1 MATGLD
7 FIEFVCDQIA
17 AVGDVSFKKMFG
29 EYMVY
34 HNARPIFLVCDN
46 TVFVKTLPDVARVF
60 AAHNITPDVGTPYP
74 GAKLHYIL
82 DIENVDLAVAMART
96 LAQILPAPK
105 SKVKK

>member
-17 AVGDVSFKKMFG
+17 ALGDVSFKKMFG

-46 TVFVKTLPDVARVF
+46 TVFVKQLPDVAAVF
-60 AAHNITPDVGTPYP
+60 AAHNITPDVGTPYQ
-74 GAKLHYIL
+74 GAKPHYVL
-82 DIENVDLAVAMART
+82 DIENIDLSVDMART
-96 LAQILPAPK
+96 LARILPAPK
-105 SKVKK
+105 PKVRK